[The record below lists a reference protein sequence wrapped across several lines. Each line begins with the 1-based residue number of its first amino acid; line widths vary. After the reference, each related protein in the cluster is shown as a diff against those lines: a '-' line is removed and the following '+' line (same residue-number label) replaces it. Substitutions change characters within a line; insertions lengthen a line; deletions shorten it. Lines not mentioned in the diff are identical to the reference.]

1 MRIDWR
7 SIWDILTIPGKAY
20 VLFLLFFCAWNG
32 IALIRHSLLIRRVRM
47 PSQQSAK
54 ETYSALAA
62 QQRNLRE
69 LLILTLIVF
78 GFAFFTELFAAIRAW
93 YYIWLNPQADVVA
106 APFDA
111 IQVISQVSFVVFAIV
126 QCSRWYMSAK
136 LGRLLSNQ

>member
-69 LLILTLIVF
+69 LLILTLILF
-78 GFAFFTELFAAIRAW
+78 GFAFFTELFVAIRGW
-93 YYIWLNPQADVVA
+93 YYIWLNPQADVV

-136 LGRLLSNQ
+136 LDRLLSNQ